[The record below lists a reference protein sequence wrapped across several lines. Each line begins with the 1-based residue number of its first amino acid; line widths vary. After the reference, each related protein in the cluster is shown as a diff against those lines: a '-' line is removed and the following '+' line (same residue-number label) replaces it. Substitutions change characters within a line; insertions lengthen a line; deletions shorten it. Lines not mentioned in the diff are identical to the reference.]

1 MKLTNYT
8 SEQLM
13 LIVNGMFNQINFIDP
28 MDEQYNINYEITEC
42 DKYQFKF
49 TIFWNLG
56 CDEQDEERVI
66 SDNNFFI
73 INKNDTMR
81 KFVTEV
87 NDLIDEITEKPFDSE
102 LSDDEFNQLN
112 ND

>member
-8 SEQLM
+8 PEQLM
-13 LIVNGMFNQINFIDP
+13 FIVNGMFAQINFLDA
-28 MDEQYNINYEITEC
+28 MDEQYNINYEITEY
-42 DKYQFKF
+42 DKYQLKF
-49 TIFWNLG
+49 TIFWDLG
-56 CDEQDEERVI
+56 CSEEDQDNVI

-81 KFVTEV
+81 KFITKV
-87 NDLIDEITEKPFDSE
+87 NDLIDEITAKPFDSE

>member
-8 SEQLM
+8 PEQLM
-13 LIVNGMFNQINFIDP
+13 FIVNGMFAQINFLDA
-28 MDEQYNINYEITEC
+28 MDEQYNINYEITEY
-42 DKYQFKF
+42 DKYQLKF
-49 TIFWNLG
+49 TIFWDLG
-56 CDEQDEERVI
+56 CSEEDQDNVI

-81 KFVTEV
+81 KFITEV
-87 NDLIDEITEKPFDSE
+87 NDLIDEITAKPFDSE